1 MNTFL
6 ILKDNY
12 MKLFEELF
20 LEFEELLGSIIYV
33 LLLLWLLFC

>member
-20 LEFEELLGSIIYV
+20 LEFEELLGSIMFV

>member
-33 LLLLWLLFC
+33 LLLL

>member
-6 ILKDNY
+6 ILKDKY